1 MNEKKLGIVCGLAV
15 VLMLLGSCI
24 WIRTQK
30 KEVSVEPDAVSSLCL
45 GEELTLIIVANRDK
59 IEDEEAFTNLVIKKY
74 EENSFRT
81 IRLSA
86 EQEQPEKV
94 RMKVYLWE
102 EDFVKGEEPVMIVD
116 YGKKQ

>member
-45 GEELTLIIVANRDK
+45 GEEQTLIIVANRDK

-102 EDFVKGEEPVMIVD
+102 EDFEKGEEPVMIVD

>member
-59 IEDEEAFTNLVIKKY
+59 IEDEEAFTNLQII
-74 EENSFRT
+74 ELSEMNFPHISLSPNS
-81 IRLSA
+81 
-86 EQEQPEKV
+86 
-94 RMKVYLWE
+94 
-102 EDFVKGEEPVMIVD
+102 
-116 YGKKQ
+116 